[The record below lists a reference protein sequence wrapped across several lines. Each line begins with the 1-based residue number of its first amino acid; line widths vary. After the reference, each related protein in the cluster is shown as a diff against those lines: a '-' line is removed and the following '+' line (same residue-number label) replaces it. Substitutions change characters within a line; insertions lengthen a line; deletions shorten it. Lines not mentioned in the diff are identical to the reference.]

1 MGCVRSICQFSICL
15 AMGNCIAQALEPDS
29 SNEIVLGMSTV
40 LTGPAQNL
48 GKQMQTGVWVG
59 LERSNRAGGVR
70 GRKFR
75 LIVLDD
81 GYEPSRTAPNV
92 RHLIEKDDVL
102 GIIGDVGTPTAIV
115 AIPIANEQKTLFFA
129 SFSGGGIL
137 RKNPPD
143 RYVIN
148 FRASYAEETARM
160 IDALVEV
167 AGLKPEEIA
176 FFTQRDSYGNAGF
189 DGGIAALKNHGLKE
203 EKDVLNVGYERNTLA
218 VEDAVATLLVAEHL
232 PRAVIMVGAYAPCG
246 KFIKLC
252 HEGGLH
258 ALFLN
263 VSFVGS
269 SSLAHELGK
278 LDAPVIVTQV
288 VPYPLDETVSI
299 VRDYQTDL
307 RAVDSSALPEF
318 AGLEGYI
325 AARILELALDKIEG
339 QLTREAIVDALEKLG
354 RFDIGLGEPLNLSPN
369 EHQASHRIWSTIL
382 KDGGFVPFQWDDIG
396 HLLKNEAQP

>member
-1 MGCVRSICQFSICL
+1 
-15 AMGNCIAQALEPDS
+15 MGNCVAQALEPDS
-29 SNEIVLGMSTV
+29 SNEIILGMSTV
-40 LTGPAQNL
+40 LTGPAENL

-59 LERSNRAGGVR
+59 LERRNRAGGVR

-81 GYEPSRTAPNV
+81 GYEPARTAPNV
-92 RHLIEKDDVL
+92 RQLIEKDDVL
-102 GIIGDVGTPTAIV
+102 AIIGDVGTPTATA

-137 RKNPPD
+137 RKKPPD

-160 IDALVEV
+160 IDALVEG
-167 AGLKPEEIA
+167 ARLKLEEIA

-232 PRAVIMVGAYAPCG
+232 PRAVIMVGAYAPCA

-278 LDAPVIVTQV
+278 IDASVIVTQV
-288 VPYPLDETVSI
+288 VPYPLDENVSI

-307 RAVDSSALPEF
+307 RAADPSALPEF
-318 AGLEGYI
+318 GGLEGYI

-354 RFDIGLGEPLNLSPN
+354 QFDLGLGEPLNLSPN
-369 EHQASHRIWSTIL
+369 EHQASHRIWPTIL

>member
-1 MGCVRSICQFSICL
+1 
-15 AMGNCIAQALEPDS
+15 MGNCIAQALEPDS

-40 LTGPAQNL
+40 LTGPAENL
-48 GKQMQTGVWVG
+48 GKQMQEGVLVG

-92 RHLIEKDDVL
+92 RQLIEKDDVL
-102 GIIGDVGTPTAIV
+102 GIIGDVGTPTATV

-278 LDAPVIVTQV
+278 IDAPVIVTQV
-288 VPYPLDETVSI
+288 VPYPLDENVSI

-354 RFDIGLGEPLNLSPN
+354 QFDIGLGEPLNLSPN

>member
-1 MGCVRSICQFSICL
+1 MGCVRSIYQFAICL

-40 LTGPAQNL
+40 LTGPAENL
-48 GKQMQTGVWVG
+48 GKQMQQGVLVG

-92 RHLIEKDDVL
+92 RQLIEKDDVL
-102 GIIGDVGTPTAIV
+102 GIIGDVGTPTATV

-278 LDAPVIVTQV
+278 IDAPVIVTQV
-288 VPYPLDETVSI
+288 VPYPLDENVSI

-354 RFDIGLGEPLNLSPN
+354 QFDIGLGEPLNLSPN

>member
-1 MGCVRSICQFSICL
+1 MGCVRLICQFAICL
-15 AMGNCIAQALEPDS
+15 AMGNCVAQALEPDS
-29 SNEIVLGMSTV
+29 PNEIVLGMSTV
-40 LTGPAQNL
+40 LTGPAENL
-48 GKQMQTGVWVG
+48 GKQMQKGVWVG
-59 LERSNRAGGVR
+59 LEHSNRTGGVR

-92 RHLIEKDDVL
+92 RQLIEKDDVL
-102 GIIGDVGTPTAIV
+102 AIIGDVGTPTATV

-160 IDALVEV
+160 IDALVEG

-269 SSLAHELGK
+269 SSLAHELGNI
-278 LDAPVIVTQV
+278 DAQVIVTQV
-288 VPYPLDETVSI
+288 VPYPSDENVSI

-307 RAVDSSALPEF
+307 RAVDPSASPGF
-318 AGLEGYI
+318 GGLEGYI

-339 QLTREAIVDALEKLG
+339 QLTREAVVDALEKLG
-354 RFDIGLGEPLNLSPN
+354 QFDIGLGEPLNLSSN

-382 KDGGFVPFQWDDIG
+382 KDGAFVPFQWDDIG

>member
-1 MGCVRSICQFSICL
+1 MGCVRSISQFAICL
-15 AMGNCIAQALEPDS
+15 AMGNCVAQALEPDS
-29 SNEIVLGMSTV
+29 ANEIVLGMSTV
-40 LTGPAQNL
+40 LTGPAENL
-48 GKQMQTGVWVG
+48 GKQMQKGVWVG
-59 LERSNRAGGVR
+59 LEHSNRAGGVR

-92 RHLIEKDDVL
+92 RQLIEKDDVL
-102 GIIGDVGTPTAIV
+102 AIIGDVGTPTATA

-148 FRASYAEETARM
+148 FRASYAEETAGM

-167 AGLKPEEIA
+167 GGLKPEEIA
-176 FFTQRDSYGNAGF
+176 FFTQRDSYGNAGY

-203 EKDVLNVGYERNTLA
+203 EKDVLNVGYERNTLG

-252 HEGGLH
+252 HEGGLQ

-278 LDAPVIVTQV
+278 TDAPVIVTQV
-288 VPYPLDETVSI
+288 VPYPLDENVSI

-307 RAVDSSALPEF
+307 RAVDPSALPGF
-318 AGLEGYI
+318 GGLEGYI
-325 AARILELALDKIEG
+325 AARILELALDKIEER
-339 QLTREAIVDALEKLG
+339 LTREAVVDALEKLG
-354 RFDIGLGEPLNLSPN
+354 QFDIGLGEPLNLSSN
-369 EHQASHRIWSTIL
+369 EHQASHRIWPTIL
-382 KDGGFVPFQWDDIG
+382 KDGSFVPFQWDDIG
-396 HLLKNEAQP
+396 HLLKNEAQQ

>member
-1 MGCVRSICQFSICL
+1 MGCVRSICQFAICL
-15 AMGNCIAQALEPDS
+15 AMGNCVAQALEPDS

-40 LTGPAQNL
+40 LTGPAENL

-81 GYEPSRTAPNV
+81 GYEPSRTVPNV
-92 RHLIEKDDVL
+92 RQLIEKDHVL
-102 GIIGDVGTPTAIV
+102 AIIGDVGTPTATV

-189 DGGIAALKNHGLKE
+189 DGGIAALKNYGLKE

-269 SSLAHELGK
+269 SSLAHELGNI
-278 LDAPVIVTQV
+278 DAQVIVTQV
-288 VPYPLDETVSI
+288 VPSPSDENVSI

-339 QLTREAIVDALEKLG
+339 QLTRAAIVDALEKLG
-354 RFDIGLGEPLNLSPN
+354 QFDIGLGEPLNLSPN

-382 KDGGFVPFQWDDIG
+382 KDGSFVPFQWDDIG

>member
-1 MGCVRSICQFSICL
+1 MGCVRSISQFAICL
-15 AMGNCIAQALEPDS
+15 AMGNCVAQALEPDS
-29 SNEIVLGMSTV
+29 ANEIVLGMSTV
-40 LTGPAQNL
+40 LTGPAENL
-48 GKQMQTGVWVG
+48 GKQMQKGVWVG
-59 LERSNRAGGVR
+59 LEHSNRAGGVR

-92 RHLIEKDDVL
+92 RQLIEKDDVL
-102 GIIGDVGTPTAIV
+102 AIIGDVGTPTATA

-148 FRASYAEETARM
+148 FRASYAEETAGM

-167 AGLKPEEIA
+167 GGLKPEEIA
-176 FFTQRDSYGNAGF
+176 FFTQRDSYGNAGY

-252 HEGGLH
+252 LEGGLR

-278 LDAPVIVTQV
+278 TDAPVIVTQV
-288 VPYPLDETVSI
+288 VPYPLDENVSI

-307 RAVDSSALPEF
+307 RAVDPSALPGF
-318 AGLEGYI
+318 GGLEGYI
-325 AARILELALDKIEG
+325 AARILELALDKIEER
-339 QLTREAIVDALEKLG
+339 LTREAVVDALEKLG
-354 RFDIGLGEPLNLSPN
+354 QFDIGLGEPLNLSSN
-369 EHQASHRIWSTIL
+369 EHQASHRIWPTIL
-382 KDGGFVPFQWDDIG
+382 KDGSFVPFQWDDIG
-396 HLLKNEAQP
+396 HLLKNEAQQ

>member
-1 MGCVRSICQFSICL
+1 
-15 AMGNCIAQALEPDS
+15 MGNCVAQALEPDS
-29 SNEIVLGMSTV
+29 ANEIVLGMSTV
-40 LTGPAQNL
+40 LTGPAENL
-48 GKQMQTGVWVG
+48 GKQMQKGVWVG
-59 LERSNRAGGVR
+59 LEHSNRAGGVR

-92 RHLIEKDDVL
+92 RQLIEKDDVL
-102 GIIGDVGTPTAIV
+102 AIIGDVGTPTATA

-148 FRASYAEETARM
+148 FRASYAEETAGM

-167 AGLKPEEIA
+167 GGLKPEEIA
-176 FFTQRDSYGNAGF
+176 FFTQRDSYGNAGY

-278 LDAPVIVTQV
+278 TDAPVIVTQV
-288 VPYPLDETVSI
+288 VPYPLDENVSI

-307 RAVDSSALPEF
+307 RAVDPSALPGF
-318 AGLEGYI
+318 GGLEGYI
-325 AARILELALDKIEG
+325 AARILELALDKIEER
-339 QLTREAIVDALEKLG
+339 LTREAVVDALEKLG
-354 RFDIGLGEPLNLSPN
+354 QFDIGLGEPLNLSSN
-369 EHQASHRIWSTIL
+369 EHQASHRIWPTIL
-382 KDGGFVPFQWDDIG
+382 KDGSFVPFQWDDIG
-396 HLLKNEAQP
+396 HLLKNEAQQ

>member
-1 MGCVRSICQFSICL
+1 
-15 AMGNCIAQALEPDS
+15 
-29 SNEIVLGMSTV
+29 
-40 LTGPAQNL
+40 
-48 GKQMQTGVWVG
+48 
-59 LERSNRAGGVR
+59 
-70 GRKFR
+70 
-75 LIVLDD
+75 VLDD
-81 GYEPSRTAPNV
+81 GYEPSRTVPNV
-92 RHLIEKDDVL
+92 RQLIEKDDVL
-102 GIIGDVGTPTAIV
+102 AIIGDVGTPTATV

-160 IDALVEV
+160 IDALVEG

-278 LDAPVIVTQV
+278 IDASVIVTQV
-288 VPYPLDETVSI
+288 VPYPLDENVSL
-299 VRDYQTDL
+299 VREYQTDL
-307 RAVDSSALPEF
+307 RAADPSALPEF
-318 AGLEGYI
+318 GGLEGYI
-325 AARILELALDKIEG
+325 AARILELALDKVEG

-354 RFDIGLGEPLNLSPN
+354 QFDIGLGEPLNLSPN
-369 EHQASHRIWSTIL
+369 EHQASHRIWPTIL

>member
-1 MGCVRSICQFSICL
+1 
-15 AMGNCIAQALEPDS
+15 MGNCVAQALGPDS
-29 SNEIVLGMSTV
+29 ANEIVLGMSTV
-40 LTGPAQNL
+40 LTGPAENL

-81 GYEPSRTAPNV
+81 GYEPSRTVPNV
-92 RHLIEKDDVL
+92 RQLIEKDDVL
-102 GIIGDVGTPTAIV
+102 AIIGDVGTPTATV

-160 IDALVEV
+160 IDALVEG

-176 FFTQRDSYGNAGF
+176 FFTQRDSYGNAG
-189 DGGIAALKNHGLKE
+189 
-203 EKDVLNVGYERNTLA
+203 
-218 VEDAVATLLVAEHL
+218 
-232 PRAVIMVGAYAPCG
+232 
-246 KFIKLC
+246 
-252 HEGGLH
+252 
-258 ALFLN
+258 
-263 VSFVGS
+263 
-269 SSLAHELGK
+269 
-278 LDAPVIVTQV
+278 
-288 VPYPLDETVSI
+288 
-299 VRDYQTDL
+299 
-307 RAVDSSALPEF
+307 
-318 AGLEGYI
+318 
-325 AARILELALDKIEG
+325 
-339 QLTREAIVDALEKLG
+339 LTREAIVDALEKLG
-354 RFDIGLGEPLNLSPN
+354 QFDIGLGEPLNLSPN
-369 EHQASHRIWSTIL
+369 EHQASHRIWPTIL

>member
-1 MGCVRSICQFSICL
+1 MGCVRSISQFAICL
-15 AMGNCIAQALEPDS
+15 AMGNCVAQALEPDS
-29 SNEIVLGMSTV
+29 ANEIVLGMSTV
-40 LTGPAQNL
+40 LTGPAENL
-48 GKQMQTGVWVG
+48 GKQMQKGVWVG
-59 LERSNRAGGVR
+59 LEHSNRAGGVR

-81 GYEPSRTAPNV
+81 GYEPSRTAHNV
-92 RHLIEKDDVL
+92 RQLIEKDDVL
-102 GIIGDVGTPTAIV
+102 AIIGDVGTPTATA

-148 FRASYAEETARM
+148 FRASYAEETAGM

-167 AGLKPEEIA
+167 GGLKPEEIA
-176 FFTQRDSYGNAGF
+176 FFTQRDSYGNAGYN
-189 DGGIAALKNHGLKE
+189 GGIAALKNHGLKE

-278 LDAPVIVTQV
+278 TDAPVIVTQV
-288 VPYPLDETVSI
+288 VPYPLDENVSI

-307 RAVDSSALPEF
+307 RAVDPSALPGF
-318 AGLEGYI
+318 GGLEGYI
-325 AARILELALDKIEG
+325 AARILELALDKIEER
-339 QLTREAIVDALEKLG
+339 LTREAVVDALEKLG
-354 RFDIGLGEPLNLSPN
+354 QFDIGLGEPLNLSSN
-369 EHQASHRIWSTIL
+369 EHQASHRIWPTIL
-382 KDGGFVPFQWDDIG
+382 KDGSFVPFQWDDIG
-396 HLLKNEAQP
+396 HLLKNEAQQ

>member
-1 MGCVRSICQFSICL
+1 MGCVRSISQFAICL
-15 AMGNCIAQALEPDS
+15 AMGNCVAQALEPDS
-29 SNEIVLGMSTV
+29 ANEIVLGMSTV
-40 LTGPAQNL
+40 LTGPAENL

-59 LERSNRAGGVR
+59 LEHSNRAGGVR

-92 RHLIEKDDVL
+92 RQLIEKDDVL
-102 GIIGDVGTPTAIV
+102 AIIGDVGTPTATA

-148 FRASYAEETARM
+148 FRASYAEETAGM

-167 AGLKPEEIA
+167 GGLKPEDIA

-278 LDAPVIVTQV
+278 IDAPVIVTQV
-288 VPYPLDETVSI
+288 VPYPLDENVSI

-307 RAVDSSALPEF
+307 RAVDPSALPGF
-318 AGLEGYI
+318 GGLEGYI

-339 QLTREAIVDALEKLG
+339 RLTREAVVDALEKLG
-354 RFDIGLGEPLNLSPN
+354 QFDIGLGEPLNLSSN
-369 EHQASHRIWSTIL
+369 EHQASHRIWPTIL

-396 HLLKNEAQP
+396 HLLKNEAQQ

>member
-1 MGCVRSICQFSICL
+1 
-15 AMGNCIAQALEPDS
+15 MGNCIAQALEPDS

-40 LTGPAQNL
+40 LTGPAENL

-75 LIVLDD
+75 LVVLDD

-92 RHLIEKDDVL
+92 RQLIEKDDVL
-102 GIIGDVGTPTAIV
+102 AIIGDVGTPTATV

-189 DGGIAALKNHGLKE
+189 DGGIAALKNYGLKE

-278 LDAPVIVTQV
+278 IDAPVIVTQV
-288 VPYPLDETVSI
+288 VPYPLDENVSV

-339 QLTREAIVDALEKLG
+339 QLTRAAIVDALEKLG
-354 RFDIGLGEPLNLSPN
+354 QFDIGLGEPLNLSPN

>member
-1 MGCVRSICQFSICL
+1 MGCVRSISQFAICL
-15 AMGNCIAQALEPDS
+15 AMGNCVAQALEPDS
-29 SNEIVLGMSTV
+29 PTEIVLGMSTV
-40 LTGPAQNL
+40 LTGPAENL
-48 GKQMQTGVWVG
+48 GKQMQKGVWVG
-59 LERSNRAGGVR
+59 LEHSNRAGGVR

-92 RHLIEKDDVL
+92 RQLIEKDDVL
-102 GIIGDVGTPTAIV
+102 AIIGDVGTPTATA

-148 FRASYAEETARM
+148 FRASYAEETAGM

-167 AGLKPEEIA
+167 GGLKPEEIA
-176 FFTQRDSYGNAGF
+176 FFTQRDSYGNAGY

-278 LDAPVIVTQV
+278 TDAPVIVTQV
-288 VPYPLDETVSI
+288 VPYPLDENVSI

-307 RAVDSSALPEF
+307 RAVDPSALPGF
-318 AGLEGYI
+318 GGLEGYI

-339 QLTREAIVDALEKLG
+339 RLTREAVVDALEKLG
-354 RFDIGLGEPLNLSPN
+354 QFDIGLGEPLNLSSN
-369 EHQASHRIWSTIL
+369 EHQASHRIWPTIL
-382 KDGGFVPFQWDDIG
+382 KDGSFVPFQWDDIG
-396 HLLKNEAQP
+396 HLLKNEAQQ

>member
-1 MGCVRSICQFSICL
+1 
-15 AMGNCIAQALEPDS
+15 MGNCVAQALEPDS
-29 SNEIVLGMSTV
+29 ANEIVLGMSTV
-40 LTGPAQNL
+40 LTGPAENL
-48 GKQMQTGVWVG
+48 GKQMQKGVWVG
-59 LERSNRAGGVR
+59 LEHSNRAGGVR

-81 GYEPSRTAPNV
+81 GYEPSRTAHNV
-92 RHLIEKDDVL
+92 RQLIEKDDVL
-102 GIIGDVGTPTAIV
+102 AIIGDVGTPTATA

-148 FRASYAEETARM
+148 FRASYAEETAGM

-167 AGLKPEEIA
+167 GGLKPEEIA
-176 FFTQRDSYGNAGF
+176 FFTQRDSYGNAGY

-203 EKDVLNVGYERNTLA
+203 EKDVLNVGYERNTLG

-278 LDAPVIVTQV
+278 IDAPVIVTQV
-288 VPYPLDETVSI
+288 VPYPLDENVSI

-307 RAVDSSALPEF
+307 RAVDPSALPGF
-318 AGLEGYI
+318 GGLEGYI
-325 AARILELALDKIEG
+325 AARILELALDKIEER
-339 QLTREAIVDALEKLG
+339 LTREAVVDALEKLG
-354 RFDIGLGEPLNLSPN
+354 QFDIGLGEPLNLSSN
-369 EHQASHRIWSTIL
+369 EHQASHRIWPTIL
-382 KDGGFVPFQWDDIG
+382 KDGSFVPFQWDDIG
-396 HLLKNEAQP
+396 HLLKNEAQQ